1 MAQPREAAAAGQGG
15 MLGSGAL
22 EQPGPDIEH
31 THTLRGTRARGA
43 EAAADIGGADKAH
56 LSDNDFVSGYFCA
69 AGNKWLQSAPCQLG
83 REQQLCMVGDG
94 NTAQLPTTLPGF
106 VFSLAELVMGWPRQH
121 QVTSQGDR

>member
-69 AGNKWLQSAPCQLG
+69 AGTSGCSQRLASWGESSSFAWSGMETQLSSPP
-83 REQQLCMVGDG
+83 R
-94 NTAQLPTTLPGF
+94 
-106 VFSLAELVMGWPRQH
+106 SLGLSSRWQNLSWAGQDS
-121 QVTSQGDR
+121 TK